1 MTLSKSLSTKSLSTK
16 SLSILVAAA
25 LSGALNVSAALAAEV
40 KPLEAPKPEPLD
52 IPADLTEKLQAL
64 PKEKLEFITTGKS
77 KAYMSPKVMFDRFR
91 NRTPA
96 EIEAMIDAMLVLTEQ
111 SKYHA
116 DTDPGSIPLNIESET
131 FNAWKIKRPA
141 ELNPKREPGPINLN
155 RYVGRSSG
163 IPTFAGAPIA
173 LTPEDLKA
181 GKVDIAI
188 VGAPLDMGSGY
199 RGAKGGPTALRTMSG
214 ANGNDMYTMID
225 PTKELNVV
233 DYGDIAIDNMSTERS
248 MEHVRSMVKE
258 IAQTGAIP
266 FIVGGDHS
274 LEYSDVAAISD
285 VYGKGNVGVV
295 HFDAHYDAGPDG
307 GGHLISHGQPIYRL
321 IKEGHIPGKNY
332 VQVGLR
338 GAWPGPEA
346 FHWMRE
352 QGFRY
357 HTMAEVEKKGWES
370 VMNAAVKEARE
381 GPKYMYISFDV
392 DVLDP
397 AFMPGTGTPVA
408 GGLMMREALPIVRRL
423 CAETNI
429 VGFEIVEVD
438 PLLDTT
444 YKTALNSNYIMHA
457 CMTGIAM
464 HRLGLTQEHY
474 LSPLSTD
481 HAQTT
486 GKTDGKVAGKKQTK
500 E

>member
-1 MTLSKSLSTKSLSTK
+1 MILRNYFLAAAVATMCSSLS
-16 SLSILVAAA
+16 VE
-25 LSGALNVSAALAAEV
+25 ALAAQAKRTAADEAKV
-40 KPLEAPKPEPLD
+40 EKPDPTIQ
-52 IPADLTEKLQAL
+52 IPADLQPKLQSL
-64 PKEKLEFITTGKS
+64 PKEKLEFVTSGKAARFMPP
-77 KAYMSPKVMFDRFR
+77 KALLERFR
-91 NRTPA
+91 NRTPQ
-96 EIEAMIDAMLVLTEQ
+96 EIEAMIDAMLAVIEQ

-116 DTDPGSIPLNIESET
+116 GTDPGSIPLNTESES
-131 FNAWKIKRPA
+131 FNGWKIKRPL
-141 ELNPKREPGPINLN
+141 ELDPKREPGPINLS
-155 RYVGRSSG
+155 RYMGRGGG
-163 IPTFAGAPIA
+163 IPTFANAPFA

-214 ANGNDMYTMID
+214 AAGNDMYTMVD
-225 PTKELNVV
+225 PTAELNIV

-248 MEHVRSMVKE
+248 MEHVRAMVKE
-258 IAQTGAIP
+258 IADTGAIP

-274 LEYSDVAAISD
+274 LEYPDVAAITD

-307 GGHLISHGQPIYRL
+307 GAHAITHGQPVYRL
-321 IKEGHIPGKNY
+321 IKEGHVPGKNY
-332 VQVGLR
+332 IQVGLR

-357 HTMAEVEKKGWES
+357 HTMAEVEKKGWNA
-370 VMNAAVKEARE
+370 VMQTAVKEARQ
-381 GPKYMYISFDV
+381 GAKYMYISFDV

-397 AFMPGTGTPVA
+397 AFMPGTGTPVS
-408 GGLMMREALPIVRRL
+408 GGLFMREALPIVRRL

-438 PLLDTT
+438 PLLDHT
-444 YKTALNSNYIMHA
+444 YKTAMNSNYIMHA

-464 HRLGLTQEHY
+464 RRKGIVQEHY
-474 LSPLSTD
+474 LSPLSSEHGQPD
-481 HAQTT
+481 Y
-486 GKTDGKVAGKKQTK
+486 
-500 E
+500 